1 MEHGRGGSLA
11 RDWYRMKG
19 IEELDKRESGSKD
32 KGWLWERE
40 LGEYLNLWS
49 SDDLAY
55 VTSLLVRSGL
65 IR

>member
-1 MEHGRGGSLA
+1 
-11 RDWYRMKG
+11 MKG
-19 IEELDKRESGSKD
+19 IEELDKRESESKD

-49 SDDLAY
+49 KDDLAY
-55 VTSLLVRSGL
+55 VTSLLVGSGL